1 MEVLKFQQSIDTNG
15 EGPAF
20 SRLET
25 SARGATMQERELR
38 AHVAALLIAA
48 RHVVVAY
55 RKASVREQD
64 EAIDRLRR
72 IVSNVER
79 QIATSSEPFCAPD
92 EGAPRPVGQEAPVKN
107 EVTYFGG
114 RRIQVGRERP
124 AKSRTES
131 R

>member
-1 MEVLKFQQSIDTNG
+1 
-15 EGPAF
+15 
-20 SRLET
+20 
-25 SARGATMQERELR
+25 MQERELR

-72 IVSNVER
+72 IVGNVER
-79 QIATSSEPFCAPD
+79 QVATSPEPFCAPG
-92 EGAPRPVGQEAPVKN
+92 EGAPRPVGQQALAKK
-107 EVTYFGG
+107 EVPYYGG
-114 RRIQVGRERP
+114 RRIQLGRERP
-124 AKSRTES
+124 AKSRTGS